1 MTRRAPTIYDVAKKA
16 GVSVSTVSRAVNEP
30 HLVQEDTRQR
40 VMRAVEQLKFVPK
53 AEATVLARKH
63 VGSIGVLVPFFTSP
77 SFVQRMRGVAAALS
91 ETKFELVVYTVSSRM
106 QLDEY
111 LDVLP
116 LWRRLDGL
124 ILMSMPLSEA
134 QTRHLRSH
142 ALEVVTVE
150 YAGGDFCSVEIDN
163 TLGGRLA
170 AQHLLEKGRRRCAF
184 IGETGVPEH
193 IIHLSDLRLEGFRL
207 GLREGGVD
215 LPEEYVSRLP
225 FSRDGVT
232 EQAEA
237 LLDLPVPPEAVFA
250 YSDLHAAHLL
260 RVARSRGMQVPRDLS
275 IVGFD
280 GTDLS
285 DYLGLTTVDQSLDES
300 GRLAAEMLI
309 SRITDRGRPPQN
321 TRLQLSVIQRVTT

>member
-1 MTRRAPTIYDVAKKA
+1 MTRRAATIYDVAKKA

-30 HLVQEDTRQR
+30 HLVQEETRQK
-40 VMRAVEQLKFVPK
+40 VMKAVEQLKFVPK

-63 VGSIGVLVPFFTSP
+63 LGSIGVLVPFFTSP

-91 ETKFELVVYTVSSRM
+91 ETKFELVVYTVSSRT

-124 ILMSMPLSEA
+124 ILMSMPLSEE

-142 ALEVVTVE
+142 SLEVVTVE
-150 YAGGDFCSVEIDN
+150 FASGDFCSVEIDN
-163 TLGGRLA
+163 VQGGRMA
-170 AQHLLEKGRRRCAF
+170 ARHLVEKGRRRCAF
-184 IGETGVPEH
+184 VGESGVPEH

-207 GLREGGVD
+207 GLQEAGTD
-215 LPEEYVSRLP
+215 LPEQYISRGP

-232 EQAEA
+232 RQAES
-237 LLDLPVPPEAVFA
+237 LLELPAAPHAIFA
-250 YSDLHAAHLL
+250 YSDLHAANIL
-260 RVARSRGMQVPRDLS
+260 RVARARGMRVPEDLS

-285 DYLGLTTVDQSLDES
+285 DYLGLTTVDQGLDES
-300 GRLAAEMLI
+300 GRVAAETLI
-309 SRITDRGRPPQN
+309 ARLTDRGRPSQN
-321 TRLQLSVIQRVTT
+321 TRLRLSIVERATT

>member
-30 HLVQEDTRQR
+30 HLVQEETRQK
-40 VMRAVEQLKFVPK
+40 VMRAVELLKFVPK

-91 ETKFELVVYTVSSRM
+91 ETKFELVVYTVSSRV

-124 ILMSMPLSEA
+124 ILMSMPLSDA
-134 QTRHLRSH
+134 QTRHLTAHS
-142 ALEVVTVE
+142 LEAVTVE
-150 YAGGDFCSVEIDN
+150 YTRGDLCSVEIDN
-163 TLGGRLA
+163 VQGGRMA
-170 AQHLLEKGRRRCAF
+170 ARLLVEKGHTRCAF
-184 IGETGVPEH
+184 VGETGVPEH
-193 IIHLSDLRLEGFRL
+193 IIHLSDLRLEGFRA
-207 GLREGGVD
+207 GLRELGVEPRD
-215 LPEEYVSRLP
+215 HYISRAP

-232 EQAEA
+232 GQAEA
-237 LLDLPVPPEAVFA
+237 LLDLPEPPDAIFA
-250 YSDLHAAHLL
+250 YSDLHAAHIL
-260 RVARSRGMQVPRDLS
+260 RVARARGLRVPEDVA

-285 DYLGLTTVDQSLDES
+285 DYLGLTTVDQGLDES

-309 SRITDRGRPPQN
+309 SRITDRGRPPQS
-321 TRLQLSVIQRVTT
+321 TRLQLSVIERTTT

>member
-30 HLVQEDTRQR
+30 HLVQEETRR
-40 VMRAVEQLKFVPK
+40 KVMQAVELLKFVPK
-53 AEATVLARKH
+53 TEATVLARKH

-124 ILMSMPLSEA
+124 ILMSMPLSDA
-134 QTRHLRSH
+134 QTRHLAAH

-150 YAGGDFCSVEIDN
+150 YTRGDFCSVEIDN
-163 TLGGRLA
+163 VQGGRMA
-170 AQHLLEKGRRRCAF
+170 ARHLVGKGRRRCAF
-184 IGETGVPEH
+184 VGETGVPEH
-193 IIHLSDLRLEGFRL
+193 IIHLSDLRLEGFRA
-207 GLREGGVD
+207 GLRELGAD
-215 LPEEYVSRLP
+215 LPEEYVSRAP

-232 EQAEA
+232 GQAEA
-237 LLDLPVPPEAVFA
+237 LLDLPSPPDALFA
-250 YSDLHAAHLL
+250 YSDLHGACIL
-260 RVARSRGMQVPRDLS
+260 RVARARGLRVPQDLS

-285 DYLGLTTVDQSLDES
+285 DYLGLTTVDQGLDES

-309 SRITDRGRPPQN
+309 SRVSNRGRPPQN
-321 TRLQLSVIQRVTT
+321 TRLQLSVIERATT

>member
-1 MTRRAPTIYDVAKKA
+1 MTRRAATIYDVAKKA

-30 HLVQEDTRQR
+30 HLVQEETRQK
-40 VMRAVEQLKFVPK
+40 VMKAVEQLKFVPK

-63 VGSIGVLVPFFTSP
+63 LGSIGVLVPFFTSP

-91 ETKFELVVYTVSSRM
+91 ETKFELVVYTVSSRT

-134 QTRHLRSH
+134 QVRHLRSH
-142 ALEVVTVE
+142 SLEVVTVE
-150 YAGGDFCSVEIDN
+150 FASADFCSVEIDN
-163 TLGGRLA
+163 VQGGRMAARHLA
-170 AQHLLEKGRRRCAF
+170 EKGRRRCAF
-184 IGETGVPEH
+184 VGESGVPEH

-207 GLREGGVD
+207 GLQEAGAD
-215 LPEEYVSRLP
+215 LPERYISRGP

-232 EQAEA
+232 RQAES
-237 LLDLPVPPEAVFA
+237 LLELPEAPEAIFA
-250 YSDLHAAHLL
+250 YSDLHAANIL
-260 RVARSRGMQVPRDLS
+260 RVARARGMRVPEDLS

-285 DYLGLTTVDQSLDES
+285 DYLGLTTVDQSLDAS
-300 GRLAAEMLI
+300 GRVAAETLM
-309 SRITDRGRPPQN
+309 SRLTDRGRPPQN
-321 TRLQLSVIQRVTT
+321 TRLQLSVIGRATS